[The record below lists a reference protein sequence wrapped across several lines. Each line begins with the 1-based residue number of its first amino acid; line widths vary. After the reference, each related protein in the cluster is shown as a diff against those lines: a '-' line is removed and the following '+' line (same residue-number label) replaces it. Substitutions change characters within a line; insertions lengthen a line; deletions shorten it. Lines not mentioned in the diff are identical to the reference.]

1 MGLLAKD
8 NEGEGMTDRKLLS
21 NAIEN
26 PCAML
31 TFQGTPNWTQ
41 GISLSGLLTGNIYI
55 MDGTECLKT
64 NIAEIMR
71 MIRAREGVTH
81 EKQHTTTN

>member
-1 MGLLAKD
+1 
-8 NEGEGMTDRKLLS
+8 MTDRKLLG
-21 NAIEN
+21 NFIEN

-41 GISLSGLLTGNIYI
+41 DISLSSLLTGNIYI
-55 MDGTECLKT
+55 MDGTERLKT

-71 MIRAREGVTH
+71 MIRARGARALIPLPAPPETGD
-81 EKQHTTTN
+81 K